1 VQEWLRKPF
10 FTATILREVA
20 KKVHA
25 HRLDVGYMTTLPE
38 SIPQNPRPR
47 HDFAPSSGTSRH
59 WQKGVAVLGAW
70 LLLLSTGVMA
80 ESPAAPQDVPPPWA
94 YAVDPPGV
102 VAPKDDGTLRHVP
115 DSTLAFTLS
124 QVRDGFVSPD
134 WHPSDHP
141 PLPEV
146 VAHGHKPAVMACG
159 YCHRASGTGGPE
171 NASLAGLPAAYI
183 IQQMA
188 DFKSGARSTSLPLRA
203 PPKNMM
209 ALSKAVTTP
218 EIEEAAAYFSS
229 LKLKP
234 IIRVVE
240 TDMAPKTYVHGWH
253 LADLQNGEK
262 EPIGQRVVEVPQD
275 LEQFVSR
282 DSRSQFIAYVPTG
295 SIQKGKTLASTA
307 GGGRTVQCA
316 ICHGP
321 DLKGLGPIPGI
332 AGRSPSYIVR
342 QLFDFK
348 HGVRAGIGS
357 ALMKPTVQNLTL
369 EDMVAL
375 AAYAA
380 SLEP

>member
-1 VQEWLRKPF
+1 MKKDL
-10 FTATILREVA
+10 IL
-20 KKVHA
+20 
-25 HRLDVGYMTTLPE
+25 L
-38 SIPQNPRPR
+38 
-47 HDFAPSSGTSRH
+47 GT
-59 WQKGVAVLGAW
+59 W
-70 LLLLSTGVMA
+70 LLLLSA
-80 ESPAAPQDVPPPWA
+80 LAPAAEPPASSEDTPPPWA

-115 DSTLAFTLS
+115 DTALGMTLS

-134 WHPSDHP
+134 WHPQDHP
-141 PLPEV
+141 PFPEIV
-146 VAHGHKPAVMACG
+146 VHGRKHGVMACG

-171 NASLAGLPAAYI
+171 NASIAGLPAGYI

-188 DFKSGARSTSLPLRA
+188 DFKSGARGTSIPMRA
-203 PPKNMM
+203 PPKNMI
-209 ALSKAVTTP
+209 ALSKLVTTA

-253 LADLQNGEK
+253 LADLKTGEK
-262 EPIGQRVVEVPQD
+262 EPIGQRIIEVPED

-282 DSRSQFIAYVPTG
+282 DSRSKFIAYVPNG
-295 SIQKGKTLASTA
+295 SIQKGKALAST
-307 GGGRTVQCA
+307 GGEGRTVQCA

-321 DLKGLGPIPGI
+321 DLRGLGPIPGI
-332 AGRSPSYIVR
+332 AGRSPSYLFR
-342 QLFDFK
+342 QLYDIK
-348 HGVRAGIGS
+348 HGARAGIS
-357 ALMKPTVQNLTL
+357 SVLMKPTVEKLTI